1 MLKLREEEKEALG
14 LGVDI
19 MMRVSAACIE
29 DTYWEKT
36 RLYDAGGDAP
46 AETGHD
52 ITSGWSPVPDATMLK
67 AYKNLSPK
75 TRLYFGIGVMA
86 WGTIGLY
93 LSDKAEEKYGFT
105 PSEEDKEALWKYV
118 PKVTVVERTGKE

>member
-1 MLKLREEEKEALG
+1 
-14 LGVDI
+14 
-19 MMRVSAACIE
+19 
-29 DTYWEKT
+29 
-36 RLYDAGGDAP
+36 
-46 AETGHD
+46 
-52 ITSGWSPVPDATMLK
+52 MLK

-105 PSEEDKEALWKYV
+105 PSEEDKEALWKFV
-118 PKVTVVERTGKE
+118 PKVTVVERTGKEQEQEQE

>member
-1 MLKLREEEKEALG
+1 MNPTPRPSPTTKPLHASISPHLPLPATCYL
-14 LGVDI
+14 LPAN
-19 MMRVSAACIE
+19 VSPP
-29 DTYWEKT
+29 
-36 RLYDAGGDAP
+36 R
-46 AETGHD
+46 
-52 ITSGWSPVPDATMLK
+52 

-105 PSEEDKEALWKYV
+105 PSEEDKEALWKFV
-118 PKVTVVERTGKE
+118 PKVTVVERTGKEQE